1 MSTTAPAGTG
11 PATEEIAVI
20 TGAGRGLGRST
31 AEHLLARGTR
41 VIGTYRSDEAAAR
54 SLVEAHGADRVE
66 VLRLDTA
73 RTAEYPAF
81 VDAVRAAAA
90 RFGRDRVDYLVDNA
104 GTALHA
110 SFAETTEE
118 QFDEVLAVHLR
129 APYFLTQAMLPV
141 LADGG
146 RVLNVS
152 SGLAHFV
159 VPGSSAY
166 AVMKAGVEVMSRY
179 QAVELGE
186 RRIRVNTVVPGA
198 IATDFSGG
206 MVRDDPGVN
215 AAVAAS
221 IPLGRVGRPEDVGG
235 AVALLLDDAFGWA
248 NGATVELTG
257 GQRL

>member
-1 MSTTAPAGTG
+1 MPEAAQK
-11 PATEEIAVI
+11 IAVI
-20 TGAGRGLGRST
+20 TGASRGLGRST

-41 VIGTYRSDEAAAR
+41 VVGTYRSDEAAAR
-54 SLVEAHGADRVE
+54 SLVEAHGADRVAM
-66 VLRLDTA
+66 LQLDTT
-73 RTAEYPAF
+73 RTVDYPAF
-81 VDAVRAAAA
+81 VGAVREVAGG
-90 RFGRDRVDYLVDNA
+90 FGRDSVDHLVNNA
-104 GTALHA
+104 GTGLHA
-110 SFAETTEE
+110 AFAETTEE
-118 QFDEVLAVHLR
+118 QFDDVVAIHLK

-146 RVLNVS
+146 RVVNVS

-159 VPGSSAY
+159 IPGSSAY
-166 AVMKAGVEVMSRY
+166 AVMKAGVEVLSKY

-206 MVRDDPGVN
+206 MVRDDATVN
-215 AAVAAS
+215 AQVASS
-221 IPLGRVGRPEDVGG
+221 IPLGRVGRPDDIGG
-235 AVALLLDDAFGWA
+235 AVALLLDDHFGWA